1 MNFPAKP
8 PSKPEVPAI
17 HPEALPFLPDSQEI
31 EHAPIPRVARLT
43 TLILLCL
50 LCFLVL
56 WACVS
61 DVDIVVSAPGKIVSS
76 GKELTI
82 APLNDAVIK
91 SIDVKVGQVVQPN
104 ETLVTLDPT
113 FTTANLAQIRF
124 RQTRSLLVLSRLRSE
139 LDNHPFIA
147 SREAP
152 AEEIALQRNI
162 LKDRTDEYLSRLG
175 SYAAKISECE
185 GNITSLEKQAAITQ
199 HQEQIGKEILQ
210 MRSKVYEQGVDSKL
224 SFLDAQNTVANL
236 ASQNERIRKELAA
249 TRKLL
254 VQIGAEKDA
263 FISQRRGGLSQEI
276 AEAEKD
282 LANTNEEYAKAT
294 RLSELTTLSSP
305 VKAMVLDVMKFPSSS
320 VVKTGESIMILA
332 PMQTPLEAEV
342 NIEPRDIGF
351 VRPDDPA
358 SIKLEAFPYHRHG
371 IIYGKLRSVG
381 EDSLAKQTAGQGS
394 AMYYPARVALSDMS
408 NLRNLPGDFRLMPGM
423 TLEASITVGQRKVI
437 TYLLYPILRVL
448 DDSIRER

>member
-8 PSKPEVPAI
+8 KSKPEVPAI

-31 EHAPIPRVARLT
+31 EHAPIPRMARLT

-50 LCFLVL
+50 LCFLVI

-82 APLNDAVIK
+82 APLNDAVVR

-104 ETLVTLDPT
+104 ERLVTLDPT

-139 LDNHPFIA
+139 LDSHPFIA
-147 SREAP
+147 STDAP
-152 AEEIALQRNI
+152 TEEVALQRNI

-175 SYAAKISECE
+175 SFTAKIAECE
-185 GNITSLEKQAAITQ
+185 GNIASLEKQASITQ

-224 SFLDAQNTVANL
+224 SYLDAQNTVANL

-254 VQIGAEKDA
+254 LQLGAEKDA
-263 FISQRRGGLSQEI
+263 FISQRRGSLSQEI
-276 AEAEKD
+276 AEAEKE

-294 RLSELTTLSSP
+294 RLSELTTLASP
-305 VKAMVLDVMKFPSSS
+305 VKAMVLDVLKFPSSS
-320 VVKTGESIMILA
+320 VVKTGETIMILA

-358 SIKLEAFPYHRHG
+358 NIKLEAFPYHRHG
-371 IIYGKLRSVG
+371 IIFGKLRSVG
-381 EDSLAKQTAGQGS
+381 EDSLTRQTAGKGS
-394 AMYYPARVALSDMS
+394 AMYYPARIALSDLS